1 MVWKLV
7 GLRLRATGDLESID
21 SKKKKQNNILS
32 FKIWIKI
39 ATKSNTTWGVFWL
52 LSLLFE

>member
-21 SKKKKQNNILS
+21 SKKKQNNILS

>member
-7 GLRLRATGDLESID
+7 GLRLRATGDLESIN
-21 SKKKKQNNILS
+21 SKKKLNNILS

-39 ATKSNTTWGVFWL
+39 ATKSNTT
-52 LSLLFE
+52 